1 MWIAAINVD
10 VMTTAT
16 VTAVGARQQC
26 PRMQEHHRGL
36 GVAPDPDNWLTM
48 RTISAGGGHGPIVLG
63 KLEAGGEV
71 NCVTQRSINSYFYLH
86 REMFYLTPRFFTS
99 AV

>member
-1 MWIAAINVD
+1 
-10 VMTTAT
+10 

-26 PRMQEHHRGL
+26 PRTQEHHRGL
-36 GVAPDPDNWLTM
+36 GVAM
-48 RTISAGGGHGPIVLG
+48 RTISAGGGQGSILLG

-99 AV
+99 AM